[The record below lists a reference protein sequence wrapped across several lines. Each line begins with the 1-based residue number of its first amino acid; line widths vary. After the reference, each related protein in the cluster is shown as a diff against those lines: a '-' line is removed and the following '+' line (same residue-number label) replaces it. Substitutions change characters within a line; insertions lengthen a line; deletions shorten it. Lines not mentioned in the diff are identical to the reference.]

1 MPNFHSPQP
10 HATNMRKNIIAYAMD
25 AAPDCFVVD
34 AIDDRFDVI
43 NDGNTASLA
52 VVANDDYRGDAPVSL
67 ITGPGDLMPDRGGVA
82 ISVANRRVSG
92 IELRGAGGPSAQKVL
107 LPPPGG

>member
-1 MPNFHSPQP
+1 MAVFGGATMPNFHSPQP

-52 VVANDDYRGDAPVSL
+52 VVANDDYRGDAPVSI
-67 ITGPGDLMPDRGGVA
+67 ITEPGDLMPDRGGVA
-82 ISVANRRVSG
+82 ISVASQPLGCVD
-92 IELRGAGGPSAQKVL
+92 IHVAPS
-107 LPPPGG
+107 